1 LGRAVN
7 AAAGGA
13 SAQRPMRPVGVVVA
27 GEAVEL
33 RLQLGHGRRLGLLG
47 EPALEGLMEA
57 LDLAAGLGMIGRE

>member
-1 LGRAVN
+1 
-7 AAAGGA
+7 
-13 SAQRPMRPVGVVVA
+13 MRPVGVVVA